1 MKNIANDLTIP
12 LSNKLIT
19 DFLFQGNCL
28 LEKHMTNDHE
38 PSGQIDYHDP
48 KIVTDQKFQQIKKQL
63 DQAVDLSFIDF
74 TDEDI
79 MLLTYLF

>member
-12 LSNKLIT
+12 LSNKLII

-38 PSGQIDYHDP
+38 LSDQNDHPAYEGLA
-48 KIVTDQKFQQIKKQL
+48 DQKFQQIKKQL